1 MRRKTGDFT
10 QGSIP
15 GVILGMALPL
25 IAAQLVNVL
34 YNVVDRI
41 YIGHIAGTGDLA
53 LTGVGVA
60 LPVITVVSAFAGLFG
75 QGGAPLCSI
84 ARGRGD
90 TDEAER
96 IMGNSLTMILLS
108 SVVLMIAA
116 WVARTPV
123 LMALGATESTIGY
136 ARDYLTVYL
145 IGTPFALVSLGMNP
159 YINVQGF
166 PRRGMM
172 TVLLGAAANILLDPL
187 FIFTLGMGVRGAAAA
202 TVLSQI
208 LSAAWCLGFLL
219 GKKALLR
226 LRWEVMRPLWRV
238 IRRIMSLGVTNFVM
252 IATNSVVQ
260 AIANR
265 QLVAFGGDLYVGA
278 MTIINS
284 LRTVMTEVIHGL
296 SGGTQP
302 VLGFNYGAGEKRRV
316 LEGIRF
322 NTLAGIVFTTLT
334 WALFELFA
342 PFFVGIFTTQQ
353 ELARTAVRAVRIYF
367 CGITFMALQFA
378 AQSVFQGLGR
388 AREAITFSLLRK
400 IVIVVPLMLF
410 LPGLGLGADGVF
422 WSEPISDLLGGGIA
436 FVTMLLTVYRP
447 ISRSLKEDETCQN

>member
-1 MRRKTGDFT
+1 MRPKTGDFT
-10 QGSIP
+10 QGPIP
-15 GVILGMALPL
+15 RVILNMAIPL

-41 YIGHIAGTGDLA
+41 YIGHIADIGDMA
-53 LTGVGVA
+53 LTGVGIA

-90 TDEAER
+90 REEAER
-96 IMGNSLTMILLS
+96 IMGNSLSMILLS
-108 SVVLMIAA
+108 SVVLMAVA
-116 WVARTPV
+116 WAVRTPV
-123 LMALGATESTIGY
+123 LMALGATKNTIGY

-145 IGTPFALVSLGMNP
+145 VGTPFALISLGMNP

-172 TVLLGAAANILLDPL
+172 TVLLGAVANILLDPL
-187 FIFTLGMGVRGAAAA
+187 FIFTFGMGVRGAAAA

-208 LSAAWCLGFLL
+208 LSAVWCLGFLK

-226 LRWEVMRPLWRV
+226 LDRQTMKPVGRV
-238 IRRIMSLGVTNFVM
+238 IRRIVSMGVTNFVM
-252 IATNSVVQ
+252 MSTNSVVQ
-260 AIANR
+260 AIANM

-284 LRTVMTEVIHGL
+284 LRTVMTEVLHGL
-296 SGGTQP
+296 GAGTQP
-302 VLGFNYGAGEKRRV
+302 VLGYNYGAGEKRRV

-322 NTLAGIVFTTLT
+322 NALAGIVFTALV
-334 WALFELFA
+334 WAAFELFA
-342 PFFVGIFTTQQ
+342 PFFVGIFTTQK
-353 ELARTAVRAVRIYF
+353 ELAETAVRAVRIYF
-367 CGITFMALQFA
+367 CGITFMALQFG

-388 AREAITFSLLRK
+388 ARSAITFSLLRK
-400 IVIVVPLMLF
+400 IVIVVPLMLI
-410 LPGLGLGADGVF
+410 LPSAGLGADGVF
-422 WSEPISDLLGGGIA
+422 WSEPISDVLGGGIA
-436 FVTMLLTVYRP
+436 FLTMLLTVYRP
-447 ISRSLKEDETCQN
+447 ISRSLKEDGSCRN

>member
-1 MRRKTGDFT
+1 MRPKTGDFT
-10 QGSIP
+10 QGAIP
-15 GVILGMALPL
+15 RVILNMAIPL

-41 YIGHIAGTGDLA
+41 YIGHIADIGDMA
-53 LTGVGVA
+53 LTGVGIA

-90 TDEAER
+90 REEAER
-96 IMGNSLTMILLS
+96 IMGNSLSMILLS
-108 SVVLMIAA
+108 SVVLMAVA
-116 WVARTPV
+116 WAVRTPV
-123 LMALGATESTIGY
+123 LMALGATKNTIGY

-145 IGTPFALVSLGMNP
+145 IGTPFALISLGMNP

-172 TVLLGAAANILLDPL
+172 TVLLGAVANILLDPL
-187 FIFTLGMGVRGAAAA
+187 FIFTFGMGVRGAAAA

-208 LSAAWCLGFLL
+208 LSAAWCLSFLK

-226 LRWEVMRPLWRV
+226 LDRETMKPLGRV
-238 IRRIMSLGVTNFVM
+238 IRRIVSMGVTNFVM
-252 IATNSVVQ
+252 MSTNSVVQ
-260 AIANR
+260 AIANM

-284 LRTVMTEVIHGL
+284 LRTVMTEVLHGL
-296 SGGTQP
+296 GAGTQP
-302 VLGFNYGAGEKRRV
+302 VLGYNYGAGEKRRV

-322 NTLAGIVFTTLT
+322 NALAGIVFTALV
-334 WALFELFA
+334 WAAFELFA
-342 PFFVGIFTTQQ
+342 PFFVGIFTTQK
-353 ELARTAVRAVRIYF
+353 ELAETAVRAVRIYF
-367 CGITFMALQFA
+367 CGITFMALQFG

-388 AREAITFSLLRK
+388 ARSAITFSLLRK
-400 IVIVVPLMLF
+400 IVIVVPLMLI
-410 LPGLGLGADGVF
+410 LPSAGLGADGVF
-422 WSEPISDLLGGGIA
+422 WSEPISDVLGGGIA
-436 FVTMLLTVYRP
+436 FLTMLLTVYRP
-447 ISRSLKEDETCQN
+447 ISRSLKEDGSCRN